1 MSGRVEG
8 LFVYPEPGGP
18 AEPRQTVRVVAGR
31 GIEGDQRR
39 TAHRAVTVISLDDVG
54 FLANQC
60 EVDTQNVYLATDVFV
75 FAGSLRLADNRLSE
89 TWMRALLSGLTFGL
103 MNTTT
108 DNQSTHCLFARAA
121 LQKQLVFVNNIA
133 FVRAFCPNECGDI
146 GFA

>member
-1 MSGRVEG
+1 MVTNNQISTR
-8 LFVYPEPGGP
+8 FDDPEFRF
-18 AEPRQTVRVVAGR
+18 ALS
-31 GIEGDQRR
+31 
-39 TAHRAVTVISLDDVG
+39 AVTVISLDDVG

-60 EVDTQNVYLATDVFV
+60 EVDSQNVYLATDAFV
-75 FAGSLRLADNRLSE
+75 FAGSLRMADNRLSE
-89 TWMRALLSGLTFGL
+89 TWMRVLLSGLSFGL